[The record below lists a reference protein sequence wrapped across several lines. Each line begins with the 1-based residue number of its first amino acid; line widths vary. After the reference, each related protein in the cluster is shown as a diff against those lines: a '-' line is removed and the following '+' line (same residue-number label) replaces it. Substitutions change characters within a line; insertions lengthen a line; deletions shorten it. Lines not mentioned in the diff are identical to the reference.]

1 VGTGVALGDGV
12 FGAPVGTDV
21 TGAVVGAA
29 QAPRIRAKRLRI
41 DIDLKVRI
49 LNLPSGLYIYISV
62 SVI

>member
-12 FGAPVGTDV
+12 FGVAVGTDV
-21 TGAVVGAA
+21 TGAAVGAA

-49 LNLPSGLYIYISV
+49 LNLPSGLY
-62 SVI
+62 